1 MILNHKIH
9 SFMSGKNSVITM
21 IKLKLAKMNCYRKKC
36 FLGSWKYVWNIYLW
50 IYTTQTKIKYIFFED
65 EYFKS
70 EVFYFLWSNFVIDY
84 ILFKIK
90 LVFQWIGVE
99 KT

>member
-1 MILNHKIH
+1 MFSRKLEIRMEYLSVDIH
-9 SFMSGKNSVITM
+9 NTNKD
-21 IKLKLAKMNCYRKKC
+21 KMH
-36 FLGSWKYVWNIYLW
+36 
-50 IYTTQTKIKYIFFED
+50 FFED

-70 EVFYFLWSNFVIDY
+70 ELFYFLWSNFVIDY